1 MAVDKAWG
9 RCTMDRAKWESRYYL
24 VSFLLSLYLLFSIA
38 VGYMDV
44 SAQFRKI
51 NHVITICILVFF
63 VVEIIFLS
71 FITKDKKQ
79 FLRDNWISIAAIAVS
94 LPLASLFQVFE
105 QTGVFFAIYL
115 VKAGK
120 VLKFTKLFK
129 VFKTVKLGKKTA
141 KSMKKR
147 SL

>member
-1 MAVDKAWG
+1 M
-9 RCTMDRAKWESRYYL
+9 MDRAKWESRYYL

-51 NHVITICILVFF
+51 NHIITICILVFF

-94 LPLASLFQVFE
+94 LPLASLFQMFE

-115 VKAGK
+115 VKAAK